1 MKQIQFTDITLYQ
14 SAQGAYTFKQ
24 RVELAKALDRLGVD
38 TIRLFP
44 IVSEKADAFRA
55 ILTPEQQKLFD
66 EYVDEQHS
74 LGYLIDQDGFI
85 EGFRLGTAIFLAAID
100 APDVDDPDEGVL
112 YGWYSD
118 AGEGTDEPLAVGE
131 AVWVQAPEF
140 SLWTDLSFRL
150 HLR

>member
-1 MKQIQFTDITLYQ
+1 MFRYIIKKLYGGEISPWERDIPKDSDRYRQ
-14 SAQGAYTFKQ
+14 SQ
-24 RVELAKALDRLGVD
+24 
-38 TIRLFP
+38 

-100 APDVDDPDEGVL
+100 APDGDDPDE
-112 YGWYSD
+112 
-118 AGEGTDEPLAVGE
+118 
-131 AVWVQAPEF
+131 
-140 SLWTDLSFRL
+140 
-150 HLR
+150 